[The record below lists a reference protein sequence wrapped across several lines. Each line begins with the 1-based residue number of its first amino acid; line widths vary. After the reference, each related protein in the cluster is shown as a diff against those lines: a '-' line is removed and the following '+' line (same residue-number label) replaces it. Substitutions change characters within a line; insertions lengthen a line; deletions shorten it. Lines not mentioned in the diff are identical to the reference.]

1 MSFLVMNYWGLGLC
15 HRWFND
21 AQISGCHPRSKG
33 IIVSRYLA
41 NQHYS
46 CRHKVIKL
54 GLSLTAETPRTNHKP
69 SAFCLLL
76 YLEFGNKDGH
86 GKLAAEQTAFT
97 VSYG

>member
-1 MSFLVMNYWGLGLC
+1 MARLYNG
-15 HRWFND
+15 
-21 AQISGCHPRSKG
+21 
-33 IIVSRYLA
+33 
-41 NQHYS
+41 
-46 CRHKVIKL
+46 
-54 GLSLTAETPRTNHKP
+54 AERPNRCVYCYTNHKP